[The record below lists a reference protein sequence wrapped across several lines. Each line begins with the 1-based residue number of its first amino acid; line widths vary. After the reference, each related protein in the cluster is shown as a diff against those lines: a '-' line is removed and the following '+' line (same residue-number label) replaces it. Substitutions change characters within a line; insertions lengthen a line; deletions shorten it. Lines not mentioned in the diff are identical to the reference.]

1 MKKLFAGLSMAI
13 VIVLCLSACGPSTKQ
28 VAEAAWTAGTL
39 HEQMTI
45 AEKMGIKLDIVGVR
59 NGWASWPYNFDP
71 TWLNACNGF
80 KKKAVTSG

>member
-45 AEKMGIKLDIVGVR
+45 AEKMGIKHKMTPECQKFYEDYPDFEAWWHGE
-59 NGWASWPYNFDP
+59 FE
-71 TWLNACNGF
+71 
-80 KKKAVTSG
+80 K

>member
-28 VAEAAWTAGTL
+28 VAKQAAKAAWTAGTL

-45 AEKMGIKLDIVGVR
+45 AEKMGIKHKMTPECQKFYEDYPDFEAWWHGE
-59 NGWASWPYNFDP
+59 FE
-71 TWLNACNGF
+71 
-80 KKKAVTSG
+80 K